1 MKTFAMIL
9 ALAVAA
15 PLTFTACDRTVA
27 EKTTTTE
34 NPNGTGTTKVE
45 KKEVVQHDNGT
56 VTEQHTEKT
65 VSNNP

>member
-1 MKTFAMIL
+1 MKTLAMIL

-27 EKTTTTE
+27 EKTTSTE
-34 NPNGTGTTKVE
+34 TPNGTKVE
-45 KKEVVQHDNGT
+45 KKEVVQHNDGT
-56 VTEQHTEKT
+56 VTESKEKTT